1 MYVSASVHT
10 NMCGRHVHKAR
21 TCMQAAII
29 KTTCA
34 LSRYDAHCYQYR
46 NAISTA
52 SSSSDKRTGCY
63 SSAVV
68 IANCSSSS
76 DSCTL
81 PLRKATS
88 YTSFYDLSMLSLCAG
103 LSYIAS
109 ITCYLC
115 AVS

>member
-68 IANCSSSS
+68 IA
-76 DSCTL
+76 TAAAAVTAA
-81 PLRKATS
+81 R
-88 YTSFYDLSMLSLCAG
+88 YHCAKR
-103 LSYIAS
+103 LLIRPFMTFRYYHCVLVYHI
-109 ITCYLC
+109 
-115 AVS
+115 